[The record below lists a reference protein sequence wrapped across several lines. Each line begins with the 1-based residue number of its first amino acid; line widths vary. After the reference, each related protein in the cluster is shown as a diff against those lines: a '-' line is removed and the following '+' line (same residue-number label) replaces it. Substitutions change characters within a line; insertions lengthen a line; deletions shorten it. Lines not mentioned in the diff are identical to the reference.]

1 VTIRRCIAL
10 ILGLALCGTLGCKKT
25 GSPDGEFY
33 HPRKQINQWDEDYDH
48 CSNAASELSKRAKS
62 PNEQGASIEECMK
75 AKGYIYGTGQI
86 TVFRE
91 ADFAYEND
99 VPSEFY
105 LMDGIYHNEA
115 MAKTR
120 FDYLKRTS
128 VDNATIRRT
137 SGGPQTWWLI
147 LIGNYKD
154 LGEAKK
160 ARRELQRENGL
171 VDVQII
177 KQEYGPRSRG
187 ELMLVP

>member
-1 VTIRRCIAL
+1 MKTRRCIAL
-10 ILGLALCGTLGCKKT
+10 ILGLALCWQFGCKKT
-25 GSPDGEFY
+25 GSPDAEFY
-33 HPRKQINQWDEDYDH
+33 HPRKQVNQWDYDYDH
-48 CSNAASELSKRAKS
+48 CYSAAEELTKRSSDPKAK
-62 PNEQGASIEECMK
+62 EKSIEECMK
-75 AKGYIYGTGQI
+75 AKGYIYGKGQI

-91 ADFAYEND
+91 ADFSYEND

-105 LMDGIYHNEA
+105 LMDGIYHNEVL
-115 MAKTR
+115 AKTR

-128 VDNATIRRT
+128 VDNAVLRRT

-154 LGEAKK
+154 LDEAKK
-160 ARRELQRENGL
+160 ARRELQREYGL